1 MKRFP
6 RSANELQT
14 MNKEAAPESLAI
26 RNELLLLQAKHIS
39 FIKRQR
45 IASLIKMILLTK
57 NLHYLAFQ
65 ESVYTTLT
73 AIGVCGLK
81 GPDSLSHVTINVLYS
96 QCSIIESFLHLQQSQ
111 LSVFQPRRLQDE
123 TLLQYIGS

>member
-1 MKRFP
+1 
-6 RSANELQT
+6 

-96 QCSIIESFLHLQQSQ
+96 QCSIIESFLHLQQFQ